1 MAKTLGMDLTTGSIF
16 KKMVKFSVP
25 LIFTYWL
32 QLAFNFADI
41 IVLGAMVGDNAV
53 AAVGSTSSL
62 INLIIGLFTGL
73 SFGANIMISK
83 YLGENN
89 QEKVRRTVGL
99 SIIVSV
105 VFGVVLLIIG
115 QIFARTFLV
124 WMNSPSELIDMSTL
138 YLKVYFLGMP
148 IRLLYNFCAS
158 ILRASG
164 ETVKPMIFLLVGG
177 VLNVGLNVFFISV
190 VGLTVDGVA
199 IATVM
204 SELVSGILC
213 IVVLIKNDGTVKL
226 CKKYLR
232 FYKEEFIE
240 MIKQGVPSGIQG
252 CLFSFSNVIIQS
264 GINSFGEITVAGNSY
279 ASQIESFVY
288 YAMYAFSVGI
298 MSFVGQNYG
307 VRNFKNVKKS
317 IAYGVCL
324 SCTVGI
330 VLSNTC
336 WILSQTF
343 LSLLS
348 GDPEVISVG
357 MIRMDYIC
365 RFYFLCAI
373 MEGLSFGL
381 KGLGKSTTAML
392 ITLFGTCVLRVL
404 WVKIALNIYNSV
416 SVIYVAY
423 LITWVL
429 TAIGHLIALMVLF
442 KKIKKKLTKEEI

>member
-16 KKMVKFSVP
+16 KKMIKFSVP

-124 WMNSPSELIDMSTL
+124 WMNSPSELIEMSTL

-164 ETVKPMIFLLVGG
+164 ETVKPMIF
-177 VLNVGLNVFFISV
+177 
-190 VGLTVDGVA
+190 
-199 IATVM
+199 
-204 SELVSGILC
+204 
-213 IVVLIKNDGTVKL
+213 
-226 CKKYLR
+226 
-232 FYKEEFIE
+232 
-240 MIKQGVPSGIQG
+240 
-252 CLFSFSNVIIQS
+252 
-264 GINSFGEITVAGNSY
+264 
-279 ASQIESFVY
+279 
-288 YAMYAFSVGI
+288 
-298 MSFVGQNYG
+298 
-307 VRNFKNVKKS
+307 
-317 IAYGVCL
+317 
-324 SCTVGI
+324 
-330 VLSNTC
+330 
-336 WILSQTF
+336 
-343 LSLLS
+343 
-348 GDPEVISVG
+348 
-357 MIRMDYIC
+357 
-365 RFYFLCAI
+365 
-373 MEGLSFGL
+373 
-381 KGLGKSTTAML
+381 
-392 ITLFGTCVLRVL
+392 
-404 WVKIALNIYNSV
+404 
-416 SVIYVAY
+416 
-423 LITWVL
+423 
-429 TAIGHLIALMVLF
+429 
-442 KKIKKKLTKEEI
+442 